1 MNLAEKAYMGT
12 ILKENYL
19 INETVIKPEHLTD
32 SRHQKLF
39 EEIKRLTTE
48 GKKADLVTLAM
59 SKNIQDFGGMSYINE
74 LLSYADPVKF
84 DSYENLVLETWREQ
98 EKERVLT
105 TAKLQEWSIEKV
117 IGELERINTIRK
129 ADDHKKI
136 KDLLLEVYETPWQ
149 ETYEQRGATTG
160 IKLLNDA
167 INGLQD
173 SEFIIIAARP
183 SMGKTDFMLH
193 LVKNVGWQGYIPIV
207 FSLEM
212 PAEKLRDR
220 MIASTGRYNRNKM
233 RNPYKYLTP
242 KQKETWVQTLTMVNK
257 TNVHIFDQ
265 SGQSIPEMR
274 AKIRKIINQEP
285 NKKPVIFIDYLT
297 LIKPQK
303 FYNGNA
309 HLQVT
314 EISRDLKNLAK
325 DFNCPVVCLAQLNR
339 GVENRSDKRPLMSDI
354 RESGSVEQDADVIM
368 FLYRE
373 KYYDKESND
382 DTLEVIVAKARNG
395 TTLTVNVKYNEATG
409 EIIDDC

>member
-74 LLSYADPVKF
+74 LFSYADPVKF

-105 TAKLQEWSIEKV
+105 TAKLQEWPIEKV

-173 SEFIIIAARP
+173 SEFIVIAARP

-233 RNPYKYLTP
+233 RNPYRYLTP

-382 DTLEVIVAKARNG
+382 DTLEIIVAKARNG
-395 TTLTVNVKYNEATG
+395 TTITVNVKYNEATG
-409 EIIDDC
+409 EIIDES

>member
-12 ILKENYL
+12 ILKENFL

-98 EKERVLT
+98 EKDRVLT
-105 TAKLQEWSIEKV
+105 TAKMQEWPIEKV

-129 ADDHKKI
+129 TDDHKEI
-136 KDLLLEVYETPWQ
+136 KNLLLEVYETPWQ

-233 RNPYKYLTP
+233 RNPYRYLTP
-242 KQKETWVQTLTMVNK
+242 KQKETWTQTLTMVNK

-382 DTLEVIVAKARNG
+382 DTLEIIVAKARNG
-395 TTLTVNVKYNEATG
+395 TTLTVNVRYNEATG
-409 EIIDDC
+409 EIIDES

>member
-1 MNLAEKAYMGT
+1 MNLAEKAYLGT

-39 EEIKRLTTE
+39 EEIKRLTAE

-84 DSYENLVLETWREQ
+84 DSYENLVLEAWREQ

-136 KDLLLEVYETPWQ
+136 KNLLLEVYETPWQ
-149 ETYEQRGATTG
+149 KTYEQRGATTG

-242 KQKETWVQTLTMVNK
+242 KQKETWLQTLTMVNK

-339 GVENRSDKRPLMSDI
+339 GVENRTDKRPLMSDI

-382 DTLEVIVAKARNG
+382 DTLEIIVAKARNG
-395 TTLTVNVKYNEATG
+395 TTLTVNVRYNEATG
-409 EIIDDC
+409 EIIDES

>member
-98 EKERVLT
+98 EKDRVLT

-136 KDLLLEVYETPWQ
+136 KNLLLEVYETPWQ
-149 ETYEQRGATTG
+149 KTYEQRGATTG

-233 RNPYKYLTP
+233 RNPYRYLTP

-339 GVENRSDKRPLMSDI
+339 GVENRTDKRPLMSDI

-382 DTLEVIVAKARNG
+382 DTLEIIVAKARNG
-395 TTLTVNVKYNEATG
+395 TTLTVNVRYNEATG
-409 EIIDDC
+409 EIIDES

>member
-1 MNLAEKAYMGT
+1 MNLAERAYMGT

-136 KDLLLEVYETPWQ
+136 KNLLLEVYETPWQ

-339 GVENRSDKRPLMSDI
+339 GVENRTDKRPLMSDI

-382 DTLEVIVAKARNG
+382 DTLEIIVAKARNG
-395 TTLTVNVKYNEATG
+395 TTLTVNVRYNEATG
-409 EIIDDC
+409 EIIDES

>member
-1 MNLAEKAYMGT
+1 MNLAEKAYLGT

-39 EEIKRLTTE
+39 EEIKRLTAE

-59 SKNIQDFGGMSYINE
+59 SKNVQAFGGMSYINE

-98 EKERVLT
+98 EKDRVLT

-117 IGELERINTIRK
+117 IGELERINTTRK

-136 KDLLLEVYETPWQ
+136 KNLLLEVYETPWQ

-233 RNPYKYLTP
+233 RNPYRYLTP

-265 SGQSIPEMR
+265 SGQSVPEMR

-382 DTLEVIVAKARNG
+382 DTLEIIVAKARNG
-395 TTLTVNVKYNEATG
+395 TTLTVNVRYNEATG
-409 EIIDDC
+409 EIIDES

>member
-1 MNLAEKAYMGT
+1 MNLAERAYMGT

-136 KDLLLEVYETPWQ
+136 KNLLLEVYETPWQ